1 MTSVAIRPKAVL
13 FDAYGTL
20 FDVYSVRVLAEES
33 FPGQGA
39 ALAALWR
46 DKQIE
51 YTRLR
56 TQSGPNSEYYVPFW
70 QVTCDALRYACK
82 SLHLPLAADVEGR
95 LMAAYNQLTPFAE
108 NQAVLQS
115 LKARGVPA
123 GILSN
128 GSPDMLAAAVSSA
141 GFDGLLAPVLSA
153 DAVRKFKTAPE
164 VYALGPSA
172 LGLKASE
179 ILFVSSNC
187 WDACAATWYGYT
199 TLWVNR
205 ISSNVD
211 ELGVVPTIIGA
222 SLKDVLEVFE
232 A

>member
-1 MTSVAIRPKAVL
+1 
-13 FDAYGTL
+13 
-20 FDVYSVRVLAEES
+20 
-33 FPGQGA
+33 
-39 ALAALWR
+39 
-46 DKQIE
+46 
-51 YTRLR
+51 
-56 TQSGPNSEYYVPFW
+56 
-70 QVTCDALRYACK
+70 
-82 SLHLPLAADVEGR
+82 
-95 LMAAYNQLTPFAE
+95 MAAYNQLTPFAE

-141 GFDGLLAPVLSA
+141 GFDGLLAPLLSA

-205 ISSNVD
+205 MSSNVD

-222 SLKDVLEVFE
+222 SLKDVLAVFE